1 MTDLLDLEADLALA
15 RQAVAAA
22 GALTLAHFHAAPKSW
37 YKGPGQ
43 VVTEA
48 DVAVDNL
55 LHDMLRAARPDYG
68 WLSEE
73 RVDDRSR
80 TRCTRVWVVDPID
93 GTRAFADGVPQ
104 FAISVAL
111 VEGGEPLV
119 GVVLNPATE
128 ECFETRRGGGASMNG
143 QSLSVSGCTELAD
156 ADLLSSR
163 TEMKRRHWPT
173 MIPEA
178 TFTTIG
184 SLAYKLALVAS
195 GRFDGLVSLRPSHD
209 WDIAAAQLLVREA
222 GGRLTDAAG
231 RPIALNRD
239 PPRHFGLA
247 AAGTDSLHA
256 AIVARLEAASLA
268 AGSDLGHM

>member
-1 MTDLLDLEADLALA
+1 VTDLSDLEADLRLA
-15 RQAVAAA
+15 REAAATA
-22 GALTLAHFHAAPKSW
+22 GALALAHFRAAPKSW

-55 LHDMLRAARPDYG
+55 LHDMLRGARSDYG

-80 TRCTRVWVVDPID
+80 ARCARVWMVDPID

-111 VEGGEPLV
+111 VESGEPLV
-119 GVVLNPATE
+119 GVVLNPATG

-143 QSLSVSGCTELAD
+143 QRLTVSSCAELAD

-163 TEMKRRHWPT
+163 TEMKRRHWST

-231 RPIALNRD
+231 RPIVLNRD

-247 AAGTDSLHA
+247 AAGTGGLHA

-268 AGSDLGHM
+268 AGTDLHHM

>member
-1 MTDLLDLEADLALA
+1 VTDPSDLEADLRLA
-15 RQAVAAA
+15 REAAAAA
-22 GALTLAHFHAAPKSW
+22 GALALEHFLAAPKSW

-48 DVAVDNL
+48 DLAVDHL
-55 LHDMLRAARPDYG
+55 LHEMLRAARPDYG

-80 TRCTRVWVVDPID
+80 ARCPRVWVVDPID

-111 VEGGEPLV
+111 VESGEPLV
-119 GVVLNPATE
+119 GVVLNPAMD
-128 ECFETRRGGGASMNG
+128 ECFVARRGGGASLNG
-143 QSLSVSGCTELAD
+143 RLVTVSGRTELAG
-156 ADLLSSR
+156 AALLSSR
-163 TEMKRRHWPT
+163 TEMKRRHWPK

-178 TFTTIG
+178 TFTTMG

-222 GGRLTDAAG
+222 GGRLTDAAD
-231 RPIALNRD
+231 RLIVLNRD
-239 PPRHFGLA
+239 PPLHLGLA
-247 AAGTDSLHA
+247 VAGTDRLHD
-256 AIVARLEAASLA
+256 AIVARLETASLA
-268 AGSDLGHM
+268 ADGAAPHM